1 VLCIGIGI
9 GICLVKR
16 LPLRCVFPMA
26 VPNIPRYRRY
36 HGSRLLTF
44 AIQPGVIGIVSA
56 RAMWMKESIHSNS
69 LIQFDEILIMRYKER
84 KKKTKPIEKK
94 Y

>member
-1 VLCIGIGI
+1 
-9 GICLVKR
+9 
-16 LPLRCVFPMA
+16 
-26 VPNIPRYRRY
+26 
-36 HGSRLLTF
+36 
-44 AIQPGVIGIVSA
+44 VIGIVSA